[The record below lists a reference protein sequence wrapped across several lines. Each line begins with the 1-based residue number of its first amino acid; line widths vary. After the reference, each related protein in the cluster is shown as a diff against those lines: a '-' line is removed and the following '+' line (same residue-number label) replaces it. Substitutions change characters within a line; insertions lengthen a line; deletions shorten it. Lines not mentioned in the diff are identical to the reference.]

1 MGWRPVT
8 LAAASA
14 AALAVLAVVAA
25 GELRAAEPKVIVL
38 GFDGADPALAT
49 RFMEEGHLAKLQRL
63 EESVQHTVDHVIQVL
78 HSFSTTCATFR
89 NTLLPSACPRAM
101 KKGYNPYMSVKN
113 PVKKDMIR
121 LIEEQPDDSS
131 YDEILRELAF
141 ARMVD
146 RGLEDATAGRTVS
159 DEEMKKAIDSW
170 RK

>member
-1 MGWRPVT
+1 
-8 LAAASA
+8 
-14 AALAVLAVVAA
+14 
-25 GELRAAEPKVIVL
+25 
-38 GFDGADPALAT
+38 
-49 RFMEEGHLAKLQRL
+49 
-63 EESVQHTVDHVIQVL
+63 
-78 HSFSTTCATFR
+78 
-89 NTLLPSACPRAM
+89 M